1 MSVRRKRKAKDVAE
15 PLPSAETLR
24 RRLQAVSGVQ
34 RKTAADAGFRSA
46 EAIVTGSGRAGRK
59 AIAIYMQPIAKEQL
73 DRIAHEQ
80 RKSIQALGIEA
91 LNLLFRHYDQKP
103 IA

>member
-1 MSVRRKRKAKDVAE
+1 MSVRRKRSAKGVVAE
-15 PLPSAETLR
+15 PSPSAEALR
-24 RRLQAVSGVQ
+24 RKLQAVSGVK
-34 RKTAADAGFRSA
+34 RTADVRGGPA